1 MLFSIYPISQALKRS
16 TMKSHFYLILALS
29 LCLNFTLSGQF
40 YDEPFDASLN
50 GWTSLGFEFDNDGA
64 AETFSGWND
73 RSRIRSESLGG
84 SLTFTGTGAIARIT
98 SPSII
103 VPGSFN
109 DELYLSFHQYF
120 GSNGG
125 VPRVVV
131 SGDNG
136 LMLDTILQIGVAA
149 DEETSAGSYHL
160 ISLGNALQGPG
171 EVTVQFELVGSADFW
186 IIDDVQLYQSR
197 PAPVTF
203 PRYVGGTLAQFGKP
217 FVVDSAGAP
226 AVPFQLVVDW
236 LPNRTEAQKEIFREI
251 YRPVVLQSCA
261 CDRLEV
267 WEMPGGVFF
276 DPVTG
281 EPLGDPLDILSVT
294 LPASGMNEVDG
305 LDLNYYLYNDL
316 EIITDGPNPPL
327 TNAEVASFSPA
338 PADAV
343 RIAILDTGLDLD
355 HPDMSGFVYRD
366 AENLNG
372 TDDDNDCLVDNP
384 LGWNYVDY
392 NNNPDDDNGH
402 GTHVTGI
409 IARNAEHCNGCTIQV
424 LPYKT
429 HDSYGVGTLFAAAC
443 GILQAGVYD
452 NADVINCSW
461 GFYGGGDDGIL
472 RTAIDTVANYG
483 ALVVAAA
490 GNDSLNLVADPQ
502 FPALYSLNNIL
513 AVGAHDTLPI
523 GTRPYASFSNYSPI
537 DIEIAAFG
545 VDVTSS
551 LLEGSTGEKSGTSM
565 ATPLVAAAAAM
576 YHCEFAWNVAA
587 ARTFILG
594 NAFEET
600 ELSGV
605 VLDGNA
611 LNFSVFCEDNDPT
624 VGKPAVDVGI
634 SFTAGGDLVEVIALQ
649 GFTRAEITITNAA
662 GDVVGQRNLDRFPAG
677 SKETF
682 DLRSAANGQ
691 YLVIVQAAGKV
702 YTQRLVKR

>member
-1 MLFSIYPISQALKRS
+1 
-16 TMKSHFYLILALS
+16 MKSHFYLLLALS

-40 YDEPFDASLN
+40 YNEPFDASFN
-50 GWTSLGFEFDNDGA
+50 GWGSLGFEFDTNGA

-84 SLTFTGTGAIARIT
+84 SLTFTGTGTDARIT
-98 SPSII
+98 SPGII
-103 VPGSFN
+103 IPPNFN
-109 DELYLSFHQYF
+109 TELYLSFYQYF

-125 VPRVVV
+125 VPRVLV

-136 LMLDTILQIGVAA
+136 LMLDTILQIEVVA

-160 ISLGNALQGPG
+160 ISLGDALPG
-171 EVTVQFELVGSADFW
+171 AVEVTIQFDLIGSADFW
-186 IIDDVQLYQSR
+186 IIDDVQLHQSR

-203 PRYVGGTLAQFGKP
+203 PRYFGESLAQFGKP

-236 LPNRTEAQKEIFREI
+236 KPNLTEDEKQSFRDM
-251 YRPVVLQSCA
+251 YRPMVLQSCA

-267 WEMPGGVFF
+267 WEMPGGIFF
-276 DPVTG
+276 DPATG

-294 LPASGMNEVDG
+294 LPASGMNKVDG

-316 EIITDGPNPPL
+316 EIIPDTPNPPL
-327 TNAEVASFSPA
+327 TNADVAGFSPA
-338 PADAV
+338 PSNAV

-355 HPDMSGFVYRD
+355 HPDMSGYVFRD

-409 IARNAEHCNGCTIQV
+409 IARNAELCNGCTIQL

-452 NADVINCSW
+452 DADVINCSW
-461 GFYGGGDDGIL
+461 GFYGGGDDGVL
-472 RTAIDTVANYG
+472 RTAIDTVASYG

-490 GNDSLNLVADPQ
+490 GNDSLNMISDPQ

-513 AVGAHDTLPI
+513 AVGAHDTMPI
-523 GTRPYASFSNYSPI
+523 GSRPYADFSNYSAT
-537 DIEIAAFG
+537 DIEVAAFG

-551 LLEGSTGEKSGTSM
+551 LLGGATGEKSGTSM
-565 ATPLVAAAAAM
+565 ATPLVAAAAGM
-576 YHCEFAWNVAA
+576 YHCESAWDVAS
-587 ARTFILG
+587 ARTFILE
-594 NAFEET
+594 NAFMDL

-611 LNFSVFCEDNDPT
+611 LNLSVFCLGDDPT
-624 VGKPAVDVGI
+624 IGAPASDIGI
-634 SFTAGGDLVEVIALQ
+634 EFAAGSDLVEVIALQ
-649 GFTRAEITITNAA
+649 GFAETEISITSAA
-662 GDVVGQRNLDRFPAG
+662 GNLIERRNLDLFLAG

-682 DLRSAANGQ
+682 DLRSVANGQ
-691 YLVIVQAAGKV
+691 YLVVVQAGGKV